1 MTVYL
6 RTYSKRRGVIVNA
19 AEVFKFPGGEVHLRN
34 IDPAEDDCGTTVYV
48 ADVRGADVHDL
59 MAAALWAD
67 VARDRGQLFAL
78 LLPYLPAARSD
89 RGTPTGGAV
98 YAQMINGIY
107 ADRVIGIDPH
117 SEAITWWVDALQVL
131 DPLPLLARALNSA
144 GHLLRYD
151 GVIAP
156 DAGATARATAVAAAL
171 GADLYQ
177 AEKHRDFNTGK
188 ILSYKMTERLPLTG
202 RYLVVD
208 DICDGGGTFRFLADA
223 TGLFSSRL
231 GLWVT
236 HGIFSGEATKLRH
249 YYDNI
254 YTTDSHPGH
263 NRVGCATS
271 IVPTFVYMHKAI
283 EEFL

>member
-6 RTYSKRRGVIVNA
+6 RTYTRESGAAVNA

-34 IDPAEDDCGTTVYV
+34 IDPEIDERTLYI
-48 ADVRGADVHDL
+48 ADVRGADAHDL
-59 MAAALWAD
+59 VAASLWAD
-67 VARDRGQLFAL
+67 VARDREQWFGL

-89 RGTPTGGAV
+89 RGEPTGAWV
-98 YAQMINGIY
+98 YAKIVNAMLP
-107 ADRVIGIDPH
+107 DWVIGIDPH
-117 SEAITWWVDALQVL
+117 SAYIADRVDNLRVL
-131 DPLPLLARALNSA
+131 DPVPLLTRALRDA

-156 DAGATARATAVAAAL
+156 DAGATDRAAAAAAAL
-171 GADLYQ
+171 DADLYQ
-177 AEKHRDFNTGK
+177 AEKRRDFDTGK
-188 ILSYKMTERLPLTG
+188 ILSYKMTEKLPLTG

-223 TGLFSSRL
+223 TGLPSSRL

-263 NRVGCATS
+263 SRPYCATVV
-271 IVPTFVYMHKAI
+271 VPTLTYMHKAI
-283 EEFL
+283 ERLFR